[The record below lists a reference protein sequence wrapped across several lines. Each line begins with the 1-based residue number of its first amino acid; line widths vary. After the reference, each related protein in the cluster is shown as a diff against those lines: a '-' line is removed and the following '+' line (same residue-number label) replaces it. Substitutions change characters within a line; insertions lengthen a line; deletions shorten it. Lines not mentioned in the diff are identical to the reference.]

1 VPSRDVR
8 ITSIILVTKNQCH
21 DLKGRELRGSAFTS
35 NSMKLTAIIPA
46 TDEPPTLA
54 VCQKAVEV
62 SQDPPDEVL
71 IIRDPSIGGPAQAR
85 NLGAQEAT
93 GDVLVF
99 VDSDVEVHANAFSL
113 IRAAFKRDAELAAV
127 FGSYD
132 DDPGSP
138 GLISDFRNLLH
149 HHVHHEGAGEAMTFW
164 AGLGAIRRSDFL
176 AVGGFDEQR
185 FPHASVEDI
194 ELGMRLVANGA
205 QILLDP
211 TIQGKH
217 LKRWTLTSMVR
228 TDFLRRGSPWVRL
241 LLSSDPAATTLNL
254 GWRHRASAAASGAA
268 VLALLL
274 RRPRPAGVATI
285 CLIAL
290 NRDFYRLLLAKRG
303 WRQAAAGIP
312 LHLLHHLTGIA
323 SVPVGVALYVRDRL
337 ADPLDKPLLSSDTPW
352 RRDCRSRQ
360 GKR

>member
-1 VPSRDVR
+1 MVSLSV
-8 ITSIILVTKNQCH
+8 IV
-21 DLKGRELRGSAFTS
+21 
-35 NSMKLTAIIPA
+35 PA
-46 TDEPPTLA
+46 TDQPATLA
-54 VCQKAVEV
+54 RCLDALRAGSDQ
-62 SQDPPDEVL
+62 PDELTVV
-71 IIRDPSIGGPAQAR
+71 DSPHGHGPAAAR
-85 NLGAQEAT
+85 NQGAQRAA

-99 VDSDVEVHANAFSL
+99 VDADVEAH
-113 IRAAFKRDAELAAV
+113 RDALARIRRAFNRNPNLCAV

-164 AGLGAIRRSDFL
+164 AGLGAVRRADFL

-228 TDFLRRGSPWVRL
+228 TDFVRRGSPWVKL

-254 GWRHRASAAASGAA
+254 GWRHRASAAASGAV
-268 VLALLL
+268 VLALVL
-274 RRPRPAGVATI
+274 RRPRPAAVATI

-290 NRDFYRLLLAKRG
+290 NQDFYRLLLAKRG

-323 SVPVGVALYVRDRL
+323 SVPVGVALYVRDRF
-337 ADPLDKPLLSSDTPW
+337 ADPPDKPLLSSDTSW
-352 RRDCRSRQ
+352 RSD
-360 GKR
+360 

>member
-1 VPSRDVR
+1 
-8 ITSIILVTKNQCH
+8 
-21 DLKGRELRGSAFTS
+21 
-35 NSMKLTAIIPA
+35 
-46 TDEPPTLA
+46 
-54 VCQKAVEV
+54 
-62 SQDPPDEVL
+62 
-71 IIRDPSIGGPAQAR
+71 
-85 NLGAQEAT
+85 
-93 GDVLVF
+93 VLVF
-99 VDSDVEVHANAFSL
+99 VDADVEAH
-113 IRAAFKRDAELAAV
+113 RDALARIRRTFERNPNLSAV

-164 AGLGAIRRSDFL
+164 AGLSAVRRADFF

-194 ELGMRLVANGA
+194 ELGMRIVANGA
-205 QILLDP
+205 QIRLDP

-217 LKRWTLTSMVR
+217 LKRWTLASMVR
-228 TDFLRRGSPWVRL
+228 TDFVRRGSPWVRL

-254 GWRHRASAAASGAA
+254 GWRHRASAVASGAV

-274 RRPRPAGVATI
+274 RRPRPAAVATS

-290 NRDFYRLLLAKRG
+290 NHDFYRLLLEKRG

-323 SVPVGVALYVRDRL
+323 SVPVGVALYVRDRM
-337 ADPLDKPLLSSDTPW
+337 ADPPDKPLLSSDAPW
-352 RRDCRSRQ
+352 RSH
-360 GKR
+360 

>member
-1 VPSRDVR
+1 M
-8 ITSIILVTKNQCH
+8 VT
-21 DLKGRELRGSAFTS
+21 LSV
-35 NSMKLTAIIPA
+35 IVPA
-46 TDEPPTLA
+46 TDQPATLA
-54 VCQKAVEV
+54 RCLDALRAGSDQ
-62 SQDPPDEVL
+62 PDELTVV
-71 IIRDPSIGGPAQAR
+71 DSPHGHGPAAAR
-85 NLGAQEAT
+85 NQGAQRAA

-99 VDSDVEVHANAFSL
+99 VDADVEAH
-113 IRAAFKRDAELAAV
+113 RDALARIRRAFNRNPNLSAV

-164 AGLGAIRRSDFL
+164 AGLGAVRRADFL

-228 TDFLRRGSPWVRL
+228 TDFVRRGSPWVKL

-254 GWRHRASAAASGAA
+254 GWRHRASAAASGAV
-268 VLALLL
+268 VLALVL
-274 RRPRPAGVATI
+274 RRPRPAAVATI

-290 NRDFYRLLLAKRG
+290 NQDFYLLLLAKRG

-312 LHLLHHLTGIA
+312 LHLLHHITGIA
-323 SVPVGVALYVRDRL
+323 SVPVGVALYVRDRF
-337 ADPLDKPLLSSDTPW
+337 ADPPDKPLLSSDTSW
-352 RRDCRSRQ
+352 RSD
-360 GKR
+360 

>member
-1 VPSRDVR
+1 MVSLSV
-8 ITSIILVTKNQCH
+8 IV
-21 DLKGRELRGSAFTS
+21 
-35 NSMKLTAIIPA
+35 PA
-46 TDEPPTLA
+46 TDQPATLSRCLDA
-54 VCQKAVEV
+54 LRAGSDQ
-62 SQDPPDEVL
+62 PDELTVV
-71 IIRDPSIGGPAQAR
+71 DSPHDHGPAAAR
-85 NLGAQEAT
+85 NQGAQRAV

-99 VDSDVEVHANAFSL
+99 VDADVEAH
-113 IRAAFKRDAELAAV
+113 RDALARIRRTFERNPNLSAV

-164 AGLGAIRRSDFL
+164 AGLGAVRRADFF

-205 QILLDP
+205 QIRLDP

-217 LKRWTLTSMVR
+217 LKRWTLASMVR
-228 TDFLRRGSPWVRL
+228 TDFVRRGSPWVRL

-254 GWRHRASAAASGAA
+254 GWRHRASAAASGAV

-274 RRPRPAGVATI
+274 RRPRPAAVGTI

-290 NRDFYRLLLAKRG
+290 NHDFYRLLLEKRG

-323 SVPVGVALYVRDRL
+323 SVPVGVALYVRDRM
-337 ADPLDKPLLSSDTPW
+337 ADPPDKPLLSSDAPW
-352 RRDCRSRQ
+352 RSH
-360 GKR
+360 

>member
-1 VPSRDVR
+1 MVSLSV
-8 ITSIILVTKNQCH
+8 IV
-21 DLKGRELRGSAFTS
+21 
-35 NSMKLTAIIPA
+35 PA
-46 TDEPPTLA
+46 TDQPATLSRCLEA
-54 VCQKAVEV
+54 LRAGSDQ
-62 SQDPPDEVL
+62 PDELTVV
-71 IIRDPSIGGPAQAR
+71 DSPNGHGPAAAR
-85 NLGAQEAT
+85 NKGARRAA

-99 VDSDVEVHANAFSL
+99 VDADVEAHRDALARIRSAFSRNQNL
-113 IRAAFKRDAELAAV
+113 SAV

-138 GLISDFRNLLH
+138 GLVSDFRNLLH
-149 HHVHHEGAGEAMTFW
+149 HHVHQEGAGEAMTFW
-164 AGLGAIRRSDFL
+164 AGLGAVRREDFL

-185 FPHASVEDI
+185 FPRASVEDI
-194 ELGMRLVANGA
+194 DLGMRIVANGG

-228 TDFLRRGSPWVRL
+228 TDFVHRGSPWVRL
-241 LLSSDPAATTLNL
+241 LLSSDRASTALNL
-254 GWRHRASAAASGAA
+254 GWRHRASAAASGAV

-274 RRPRPAGVATI
+274 RRPRPAAVAAI

-312 LHLLHHLTGIA
+312 LHLLHHLIGIA
-323 SVPVGVALYVRDRL
+323 SVPAGVALYVRDRG
-337 ADPLDKPLLSSDTPW
+337 ADPRDAPLLSSDAPW
-352 RRDCRSRQ
+352 RSD
-360 GKR
+360 